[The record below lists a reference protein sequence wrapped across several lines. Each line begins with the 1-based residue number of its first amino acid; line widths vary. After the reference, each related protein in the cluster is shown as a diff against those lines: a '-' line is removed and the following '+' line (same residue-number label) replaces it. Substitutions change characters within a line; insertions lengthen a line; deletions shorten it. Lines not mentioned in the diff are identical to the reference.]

1 MTLPRSLIA
10 ESRGGLKPYPAMKG
24 SGVKWLGDVPEH
36 WDVKRTKS
44 VLSRNE
50 SGVWGQDS
58 TDEGVIVVR
67 STEQTVTGEWNITA
81 PARRQLT
88 SPEYDAFRLKE
99 GDLVVTKSSGSAL
112 HIGKTAIVTKE
123 VEALDCCFSN
133 FMQRLRVR
141 QGTLARFV
149 WYYLNGDMGRKQFDY
164 LSDTTTGLA
173 NLNGEIIGKVVLP
186 SPPLAEQNAIVRFLD
201 HADRRI
207 MRYVRA
213 KQELIAL
220 LEEQRRVLVHTAVT
234 RGVEAATKQEATGD
248 AWFPEAP
255 AHWDVMPMRRV
266 IASSLD
272 GPHHSPEYLDQ
283 GIPFLSARNIRVDRW
298 SLEDVKFIS
307 RTDYETFCQ
316 RVKPAVGDVLYTK
329 GGTTGIARA
338 VDLDYPFQVWVHVAV
353 LKLREERI
361 LPRFLAAALNSP
373 RCYEQ
378 SQLLTRGA
386 TNQDLGLG
394 RMKEIVLPVPPL
406 AEQSDIIEHVA
417 EVEDR
422 LGRARA
428 TALREIELVREYR
441 SRLIADVVTGK
452 VDVRG
457 VGAGRPE
464 LDTLVGDHALGGGAP
479 DDVSDSASDLAG
491 RDDFETLARDERNG
505 PEEREAQ
512 P

>member
-1 MTLPRSLIA
+1 MDCAATARQKACIGRGFTVVHIYSSDLKYVSVAIPSLP
-10 ESRGGLKPYPAMKG
+10 
-24 SGVKWLGDVPEH
+24 
-36 WDVKRTKS
+36 
-44 VLSRNE
+44 
-50 SGVWGQDS
+50 
-58 TDEGVIVVR
+58 
-67 STEQTVTGEWNITA
+67 EQA
-81 PARRQLT
+81 
-88 SPEYDAFRLKE
+88 
-99 GDLVVTKSSGSAL
+99 
-112 HIGKTAIVTKE
+112 
-123 VEALDCCFSN
+123 
-133 FMQRLRVR
+133 
-141 QGTLARFV
+141 
-149 WYYLNGDMGRKQFDY
+149 
-164 LSDTTTGLA
+164 
-173 NLNGEIIGKVVLP
+173 
-186 SPPLAEQNAIVRFLD
+186 AIVRFLD

-207 MRYVRA
+207 RRYIRA
-213 KQELIAL
+213 KQQLIAL
-220 LEEQRRVLVHTAVT
+220 LEEQRRILVHKAVT
-234 RGVEAATKQEATGD
+234 RGLKAATKLKGTG
-248 AWFPEAP
+248 APWFPEVP
-255 AHWDVMPMRRV
+255 EHWDVMPMRRV

-283 GIPFLSARNIRVDRW
+283 GIPFLSARNIRVGRW

-307 RTDYETFCQ
+307 QTDYETFCQ

-329 GGTTGIARA
+329 GGTTGIACA
-338 VDLDYPFQVWVHVAV
+338 VDLNYPFQVWVHVAV
-353 LKLREERI
+353 LKLKEERT

-422 LGRARA
+422 LGRASA
-428 TALREIELVREYR
+428 TALREIELVREYQA
-441 SRLIADVVTGK
+441 RLIADVVTGK

-457 VGAGRPE
+457 VEAGRPE

-479 DDVSDSASDLAG
+479 DVVSDSASDVAGSG
-491 RDDFETLARDERNG
+491 RDDFENLARDERNG